1 MIKSHTIE
9 NKFLRVKT
17 LNIGATLFEV
27 FYKKKKINLI
37 LNLGN
42 ISSYKNNKN
51 YLGATCGRYANRIK
65 KAQFQIK
72 GVKYKLTRNEGK
84 NILHGGK
91 KGFDSKIWQVKSFS
105 KSHISYYCI
114 SPDKDQGFPGE
125 LYSSC
130 DYSIANSTLK
140 INISAQ
146 TSKTTHVNLV
156 NHAYWNLDK
165 IKKDIFDH
173 HVQINS
179 NQYLEN
185 DSENIPTGRVMNVKG
200 TRFDFKKST
209 RIRDKFTNKFKGFDE
224 NFIIKKNSKFVA
236 KIQSPKSNI
245 TLKIFSNQP
254 GVQFY
259 TGQHL
264 KYSSNRIK
272 IKKYQGMCFETQG
285 FPNAPNN
292 RKFPSTQLNPSQIY
306 KHQMKFEIGEIK

>member
-72 GVKYKLTRNEGK
+72 GVKYKLTKNEGK

-224 NFIIKKNSKFVA
+224 NFIIKKILS
-236 KIQSPKSNI
+236 
-245 TLKIFSNQP
+245 L
-254 GVQFY
+254 
-259 TGQHL
+259 
-264 KYSSNRIK
+264 
-272 IKKYQGMCFETQG
+272 
-285 FPNAPNN
+285 
-292 RKFPSTQLNPSQIY
+292 
-306 KHQMKFEIGEIK
+306 

>member
-1 MIKSHTIE
+1 MVWIMSLVGLVI
-9 NKFLRVKT
+9 LLLSGDLLVR
-17 LNIGATLFEV
+17 GA
-27 FYKKKKINLI
+27 
-37 LNLGN
+37 
-42 ISSYKNNKN
+42 
-51 YLGATCGRYANRIK
+51 
-65 KAQFQIK
+65 
-72 GVKYKLTRNEGK
+72 
-84 NILHGGK
+84 
-91 KGFDSKIWQVKSFS
+91 
-105 KSHISYYCI
+105 
-114 SPDKDQGFPGE
+114 
-125 LYSSC
+125 
-130 DYSIANSTLK
+130 
-140 INISAQ
+140 
-146 TSKTTHVNLV
+146 VNLSLRIGMPALIISLTIV
-156 NHAYWNLDK
+156 AFGTSAPE
-165 IKKDIFDH
+165 KDIFDH
-173 HVQINS
+173 YVQINS

-224 NFIIKKNSKFVA
+224 NFIIKKNSRFVA
-236 KIQSPKSNI
+236 KIQLPKSNI
-245 TLKIFSNQP
+245 SLKIFSNQP